1 MPKDTKVYIGIDP
14 GSKGSLCAMSEDSGI
29 LFIDYTEDIPV
40 LASWLSAIDDRY
52 TIQMCMIED
61 VHSIYGVSAKSNFN
75 FGKNVGILHGL
86 IRGLKLPLD
95 LVQPK
100 KWQKEFGCKTK
111 GKDLKKEIASICRRL
126 YPECDI
132 YGPKGGLLDG
142 RSDAL
147 GIAHYLRKTYT

>member
-1 MPKDTKVYIGIDP
+1 MDVYISCDP
-14 GSKGSLCAMSEDSGI
+14 GVKGALCAMTEEGQI
-29 LFIDYTEDIPV
+29 AFQDYTEDIPI
-40 LASWLSAIDDRY
+40 LANWLEGLKDQY
-52 TIQMCMIED
+52 TIKMCIIED
-61 VHSIYGVSAKSNFN
+61 VHSIFGTSAKSNFN

-100 KWQKEFGCKTK
+100 KWQKDIGCKAK
-111 GKDLKKEIASICRRL
+111 GKDLKKEVASICRRL

-142 RSDAL
+142 RADAL
-147 GIAHYLRKTYT
+147 AIAHYLRKTYTN